1 MNQTVA
7 APVTIQGL
15 LDQLQATRDAEWAPE
30 QLRAHADLRRSLEA
44 NADRARFVKPG
55 DVVPPF
61 VLAEVGGGTVILD
74 DLLAEGPVT
83 LVFFRF
89 EGCPACNTALRGYQL
104 TLAPA
109 LRELGAHLVIVSP
122 QIAEKLVAIKERHGF
137 DFPVASDPDR
147 VLIDF
152 FGIGFAPD
160 EEAREESR
168 RKGADLGAILGTGE
182 WTLPYPTVVVI
193 DQDRTVRFA
202 DVHPDWMVR
211 TESSAVLAAVRPL
224 VGQ

>member
-1 MNQTVA
+1 MSQTGT
-7 APVTIQGL
+7 APVTVQGF
-15 LDQLQATRDAEWAPE
+15 LDELQATRDAEWAPE
-30 QLRAHADLRRSLEA
+30 QLRAHADLRRSLEEK
-44 NADRARFVKPG
+44 ADRARFVKPG

-61 VLAEVGGGTVILD
+61 ALAEVGGGTVRLD
-74 DLLAEGPVT
+74 DLLTDGPVV

-89 EGCPACNTALRGYQL
+89 EGCPACNAALRGYQL

-122 QIAEKLVAIKERHGF
+122 QIAERLAAIKERHGF
-137 DFPVASDPDR
+137 DFLVASDADR
-147 VLIDF
+147 VLIDS

-160 EEAREESR
+160 ETARDESR
-168 RKGADLGAILGTGE
+168 RRGADLGAILGTGE
-182 WTLPYPTVVVI
+182 WVLPYPTVVVI
-193 DQDRTVRFA
+193 DRDRTVRFA

>member
-1 MNQTVA
+1 M
-7 APVTIQGL
+7 TIQGL

-83 LVFFRF
+83 LVF
-89 EGCPACNTALRGYQL
+89 
-104 TLAPA
+104 
-109 LRELGAHLVIVSP
+109 
-122 QIAEKLVAIKERHGF
+122 
-137 DFPVASDPDR
+137 
-147 VLIDF
+147 
-152 FGIGFAPD
+152 
-160 EEAREESR
+160 
-168 RKGADLGAILGTGE
+168 
-182 WTLPYPTVVVI
+182 
-193 DQDRTVRFA
+193 
-202 DVHPDWMVR
+202 HPDWMVR

>member
-1 MNQTVA
+1 MSQTGTV
-7 APVTIQGL
+7 PVTVQGF
-15 LDQLQATRDAEWAPE
+15 LDELQAARDAEWAPE
-30 QLRAHADLRRSLEA
+30 QLRAHTDLRRSLEE
-44 NADRARFVKPG
+44 NADRERFVRPG

-61 VLAEVGGGTVILD
+61 ALAEVGGGSVVLD
-74 DLLAEGPVT
+74 DLLADGPVV

-122 QIAEKLVAIKERHGF
+122 QIAERLAAIKERHGF
-137 DFPVASDPDR
+137 EFLVASDPDR
-147 VLIDF
+147 VLIDS
-152 FGIGFAPD
+152 FGIGFAPA
-160 EEAREESR
+160 EAARDESR
-168 RKGADLGAILGTGE
+168 GRGVDLGAILGTGD
-182 WTLPYPTVVVI
+182 WVLPYPTVVVI
-193 DQDRTVRFA
+193 DRDRTVRFA

-211 TESSAVLAAVRPL
+211 TESAAVLAAVRPL

>member
-1 MNQTVA
+1 MSQTGTV
-7 APVTIQGL
+7 PVTVQGF
-15 LDQLQATRDAEWAPE
+15 LDELQATRDAEWAPE
-30 QLRAHADLRRSLEA
+30 QLRAHADLRRSLEE
-44 NADRARFVKPG
+44 NADRERFVRPG

-61 VLAEVGGGTVILD
+61 ALAEVGGGSVVLD
-74 DLLAEGPVT
+74 DLLADGPVV

-122 QIAEKLVAIKERHGF
+122 QIAERLAAIKERHGF
-137 DFPVASDPDR
+137 EFLVASDPDR
-147 VLIDF
+147 VLIDS
-152 FGIGFAPD
+152 FGIGFAPA
-160 EEAREESR
+160 EAARDESR
-168 RKGADLGAILGTGE
+168 GRGVDLGAILGTGD
-182 WTLPYPTVVVI
+182 WVLPYPTVVVI
-193 DQDRTVRFA
+193 DRDRTVRFA

-211 TESSAVLAAVRPL
+211 TESAAVLAAVRPL

>member
-1 MNQTVA
+1 MSQTGT
-7 APVTIQGL
+7 APVTVQGF
-15 LDQLQATRDAEWAPE
+15 LDELQATRDAEWAPE
-30 QLRAHADLRRSLEA
+30 QLRAHADLRRSLEEK
-44 NADRARFVKPG
+44 ADRARFVKPG

-61 VLAEVGGGTVILD
+61 ALAEVGGGTVRLD
-74 DLLAEGPVT
+74 DLLTDGPVV

-122 QIAEKLVAIKERHGF
+122 QIAEKLAAIKERHGF
-137 DFPVASDPDR
+137 DFLVASDADR
-147 VLIDF
+147 VLIDS

-160 EEAREESR
+160 EAARDESR
-168 RKGADLGAILGTGE
+168 RRGADLGAILGTRE
-182 WTLPYPTVVVI
+182 WVLPYPTVVVI
-193 DQDRTVRFA
+193 DRDRTVRFA

>member
-1 MNQTVA
+1 M
-7 APVTIQGL
+7 TIQGL

-30 QLRAHADLRRSLEA
+30 QLRAHADLRRSLEE
-44 NADRARFVKPG
+44 NADRARFVRPG
-55 DVVPPF
+55 DVVAPF
-61 VLAEVGGGTVILD
+61 ALAEVGGGSVVLD
-74 DLLAEGPVT
+74 DLLADGPVT

-122 QIAEKLVAIKERHGF
+122 QIPEKLLAIKERHGF
-137 DFPVASDPDR
+137 EFLVASDPDR
-147 VLIDF
+147 VLIDS

-160 EEAREESR
+160 AAARDESR
-168 RKGADLGAILGTGE
+168 RSGVDLGAILGTGE

-193 DQDRTVRFA
+193 DRDRIVRFA

-211 TESSAVLAAVRPL
+211 TDSSAVLAAVRPL
-224 VGQ
+224 VGRRPAP